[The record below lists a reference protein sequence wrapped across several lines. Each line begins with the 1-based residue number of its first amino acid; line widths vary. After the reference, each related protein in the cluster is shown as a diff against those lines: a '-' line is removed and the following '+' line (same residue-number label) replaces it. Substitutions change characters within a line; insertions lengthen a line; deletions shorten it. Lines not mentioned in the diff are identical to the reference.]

1 MLRLVFRFGR
11 GQAVLII
18 SYGSQQERV
27 CELNSHSSAFVSCLA
42 TLGNG
47 LLGLRPHVPGLSE
60 RASRAQLLV
69 AGLYAPGVGVARE
82 VVSLPAPRI
91 LRIYDVDTGALA
103 IDADEES
110 PTMML
115 SMDSASVS
123 STQQLRVSG
132 CIIELTV
139 RQFIERPDWPA
150 ISTVISLRKLNPQVA
165 LQHVRI
171 DYGID
176 ASAFNEYLGASPWL
190 MTKHYELDSCRSRGD
205 GFDVTVVSGASALR
219 YDVQIQAVPAT
230 SSRVATW
237 GCESRCCTASVTF
250 DFTKVD
256 LQQLFTHWQIYSES
270 EGAVKRVLQPAVG
283 FFKGESDHRDQWTKI
298 WEEHG
303 VTIDAQGHSIEL
315 GIRYAVF
322 QLLQQ
327 GLELPK
333 LKCGLISPARG
344 LSSTY
349 HSGATFFDTELH
361 KFEFWLWNAP
371 EVARALI
378 DYRYR
383 TLQNARNF
391 ARSTGFAG
399 ARFPEAAND
408 VGMAN
413 GPGYVLS
420 YPDGG
425 VAREWS
431 VDEVLH
437 ISADV
442 AYAVARYWAVTGDEV
457 YMEAA
462 GYALVVE
469 CARFAVSAFKW
480 SEEKGAYVIDSV
492 MGPDEYHY
500 HVNNSFYTNY
510 LLRWCIAYALT
521 WVDRGCLPT
530 VRENEVSQ
538 WRAVSEQVYLPWMIV
553 DGISIP
559 EEFEGYADL
568 PQALPRVG
576 KGRGPRF
583 ANESER
589 RAAQKLLNFDTNV
602 VKQADV
608 ILLMSMFADDFSV
621 EVKRAAFNF
630 YEPRTVHE
638 SSLSYGPHARVA
650 ADIDALDKCADFIT
664 KASRYNLDF
673 TPIDDY
679 GNGLHLSAY
688 AGAWQGLVQG
698 LAGLRVHDGVLSL
711 RPKLPSSWQ
720 GYRFVICFHGKRV
733 FIDVRAQG
741 VVVVTVDGETLAITP
756 GADGRFYVWGL
767 K

>member
-1 MLRLVFRFGR
+1 M
-11 GQAVLII
+11 LII
-18 SYGSQQERV
+18 SYGSQQERL
-27 CELNSHSSAFVSCLA
+27 CGLSLRSSAFVSCLA

-47 LLGLRPHVPGLSE
+47 FLGLRPYVPGSSE
-60 RASRAQLLV
+60 RVSRVQLLV

-82 VVSLPAPRI
+82 IVSLPAPRV

-103 IDADEES
+103 IDAEDES
-110 PTMML
+110 PTMTL
-115 SMDSASVS
+115 SLDGASVS
-123 STQQLRVSG
+123 STQQLRIRG
-132 CIIELTV
+132 CVIELMV
-139 RQFIERPDWPA
+139 RQFIDRPGQPA
-150 ISTVISLRKLNPQVA
+150 ISTVISLRNIGPPGKLRR
-165 LQHVRI
+165 VRI
-171 DYGID
+171 DYGVD
-176 ASAFNEYLGASPWL
+176 ASACNEYLGASPWL
-190 MTKHYELDSCRSRGD
+190 TTRHYELGSCRCRDD
-205 GFDVTVVSGASALR
+205 GFDVVVVSRERALR
-219 YDVQIQAVPAT
+219 YDVQMQVAPAACGHITSWGIQHG
-230 SSRVATW
+230 
-237 GCESRCCTASVTF
+237 GCAGSVTF
-250 DFTKVD
+250 DLSKAD
-256 LQQLFTHWQIYSES
+256 RHLLSTHWRICSES
-270 EGAVKRVLQPAVG
+270 EGARQCAPRPALNFVKA
-283 FFKGESDHRDQWTKI
+283 EADHRGRWIKI
-298 WEEHG
+298 WQEHD
-303 VTIDAQGHSIEL
+303 VTIDAHGHPVEL

-322 QLLQQ
+322 HLLQQ
-327 GLELPK
+327 GLEAPE
-333 LKCGLISPARG
+333 LKFGLISPARG

-371 EVARALI
+371 DVARALI

-383 TLQNARNF
+383 TLQRAMSF

-688 AGAWQGLVQG
+688 AGAWQGLVHG
-698 LAGLRVHDGVLSL
+698 LAGLRVHDGVLSM
-711 RPKLPSSWQ
+711 RPKLPSNWQ

-741 VVVVTVDGETLAITP
+741 VVLVTVDGDKLAITP
-756 GADGRFYVWGL
+756 GADGRFYVWG
-767 K
+767 